1 MTSHD
6 VAKIYLAHHW
16 WGPWL
21 LALKQLSYILC
32 CFVLWC
38 GASTSPILI
47 CTAAMSEPETAAL
60 AMKVDNLN
68 TGLFYYLSLHAY
80 DWLTP

>member
-1 MTSHD
+1 MSSDD

-16 WGPWL
+16 GGT
-21 LALKQLSYILC
+21 LAPCAQAAVIH
-32 CFVLWC
+32 FVLWC
-38 GASTSPILI
+38 GASTSPILIILI

-60 AMKVDNLN
+60 ATTLDNLN
-68 TGLFYYLSLHAY
+68 TGLFYYLSLHAC

>member
-1 MTSHD
+1 MSSDD

-16 WGPWL
+16 GGT
-21 LALKQLSYILC
+21 LAPCAQAAVIH
-32 CFVLWC
+32 FVLWC
-38 GASTSPILI
+38 CASTSPILI

-60 AMKVDNLN
+60 ATTLDNLN

-80 DWLTP
+80 GWLTP